1 MSTRSNQVSESPAAP
16 YLCLMTPVMD
26 YYCYDHGRFKA
37 SESRHAPPANLKSS
51 EDNRNGDSEGNHD
64 NHGAWD
70 GLRAT

>member
-1 MSTRSNQVSESPAAP
+1 
-16 YLCLMTPVMD
+16 MTPVMD